1 MRASLST
8 ALALAAAMVS
18 LASCGGG
25 GGSEPSGSNAFTI
38 NIQGQNGALS
48 FTPNP
53 ASAGGRMVQ
62 FKNNDSI
69 VHRVRLNDGSVDT
82 GDIAPG
88 ATSPEVRM
96 PNGGTNYH
104 CSLHTT
110 MIGAVQGQNNEP
122 PPACT
127 IYCTGE

>member
-1 MRASLST
+1 MRASLYS
-8 ALALAAAMVS
+8 ALALAIAAVS
-18 LASCGGG
+18 VSSCSGGG
-25 GGSEPSGSNAFTI
+25 TTPTPSTDFTI
-38 NIQGQNGALS
+38 NIKGQNGALS
-48 FTPNP
+48 FDPNP
-53 ASAGGRMVQ
+53 ASAGGRMVV

-69 VHRVRLNDGSVDT
+69 THRVVLNDGTVDT
-82 GDIAPG
+82 GDIGPG
-88 ATSPEVRM
+88 QTSKEVRM

-110 MIGAVQGQNNEP
+110 MIGAVQGANNEP

>member
-1 MRASLST
+1 MRASFYT
-8 ALALAAAMVS
+8 ALALAAAALS

-25 GGSEPSGSNAFTI
+25 GGSEPSGSDAFTI

-48 FTPNP
+48 VSPNP
-53 ASAGGRMVQ
+53 ASAGGRMVK

-69 VHRVRLNDGSVDT
+69 VHRVQLNDGTVDT

-88 ATSPEVRM
+88 ATSSAVRM
-96 PNGGTNYH
+96 PAAGTNYH

>member
-1 MRASLST
+1 MRASNYT
-8 ALALAAAMVS
+8 ALALVAATVS
-18 LASCGGG
+18 LAGCSGGG
-25 GGSEPSGSNAFTI
+25 TTPTPSTALTI
-38 NIQGQNGALS
+38 NVNGQQGAAS
-48 FTPNP
+48 FSPNP
-53 ASAGGRMVQ
+53 ANAGGRMVV

-69 VHRVRLNDGSVDT
+69 VHRVRLNDGTVDT

-88 ATSPEVRM
+88 ATSAEVRM

-110 MIGAVQGQNNEP
+110 MIGAVAGQNNEP